1 MKDELR
7 RILDKDNPRFLE
19 EVKERLD
26 AFYRPV
32 QFFAVVKKVIK
43 PPMPTDRVFFL
54 TIPLTIH
61 NLGIEQMLIPE

>member
-26 AFYRPV
+26 AFYRLV
-32 QFFAVVKKVIK
+32 QFFAVVKKVVK
-43 PPMPTDRVFFL
+43 PPMPTDRGILFL
-54 TIPLTIH
+54 LSLTSH
-61 NLGIEQMLIPE
+61 NLGIEQMLNPE